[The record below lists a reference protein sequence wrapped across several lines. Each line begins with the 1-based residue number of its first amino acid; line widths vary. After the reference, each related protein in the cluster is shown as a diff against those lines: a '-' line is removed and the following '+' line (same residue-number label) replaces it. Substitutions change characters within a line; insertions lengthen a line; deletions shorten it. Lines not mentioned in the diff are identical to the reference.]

1 MKHSLLKTTAALAL
15 MVAAAPLSLAQA
27 QQITVWAGD
36 TGTGGKIFAEMAKS
50 FEEENPGVTVVV
62 EEVSYQTLVESLP
75 VQLEAGEGPDIAIIT
90 DLGGLSRFYQDIT
103 PYVDAEY
110 FEQEWGQT
118 LQWLRGGNAESTA
131 INGMPTTLTV
141 NGAYVNLTLFEQA
154 GVPVPEEGAT
164 WEEWAE
170 ATRQVAAATNT
181 EFAMEMDRSGHRFAS
196 LAISYGAEL
205 VDAEGKPVVDD
216 GLRAAIEQFVAW
228 HQDGTMPMDLWGAV
242 GGATH
247 RELFSDFLN
256 ANTVLYFGGSWT
268 LAQMDSEVGD
278 LFDWAVVPAPC
289 GPSSCTVMPG
299 GGAMT
304 VFSHTQNPELAGK
317 LINHYAKAENLDYY
331 ISNEV
336 EIPSAA
342 SQIANGVEYP
352 SASQRTSEALA
363 TFINQIPKMADAAY
377 RFQGWRYQRAMMN
390 SLTTRVSQVLNNEL
404 TVDAALERIEE
415 DVNLAIQA
423 AGGQS

>member
-1 MKHSLLKTTAALAL
+1 MTIAMLKRTTALAVLVALTPASS
-15 MVAAAPLSLAQA
+15 AFAQT
-27 QQITVWAGD
+27 ITVWAGD
-36 TGTGGKIFAEMAKS
+36 TGSGGEIYAKLAEE
-50 FEEENPGVTVVV
+50 FEAANPGVDVVV
-62 EEVSYQTLVESLP
+62 EEVTYQTLVESLP

-90 DLGGLSRFYQDIT
+90 DLGGLSRFYQDIG
-103 PYVDAEY
+103 PYVDAAY
-110 FEQEWGQT
+110 FEKEWGQT
-118 LQWLRGGNAESTA
+118 LAWLRGGNAESKA

-154 GVPVPEEGAT
+154 GVPVPAEGAT
-164 WEEWAE
+164 WQEWAD
-170 ATRQVAAATNT
+170 ATKQVAQATNT

-196 LAISYGAEL
+196 LAISYGAQL

-216 GLRAAIEQFVAW
+216 GLKSAIEQFVAW
-228 HQDGTMPMDLWGAV
+228 HKDGTMPMDLWGAV

-268 LAQMDSEVGD
+268 LRQMDTEVGD

-299 GGAMT
+299 GGAMA
-304 VFSHTQNPELAGK
+304 VFKHTANAELAGK
-317 LINHYAKAENLDYY
+317 LINHFAQPEALDYY

-342 SQIANGVEYP
+342 TQIANGVQYP
-352 SASQRTSEALA
+352 TASPRTQEALS
-363 TFINQIPKMADAAY
+363 TFIAQIPKMDDAAY

-390 SLTTRVSQVLNNEL
+390 AITTRVSQVLNNEL
-404 TVDAALERIEE
+404 DVDTALTRIAE
-415 DVNLAIQA
+415 DVNLAIEA
-423 AGGQS
+423 AGKS

>member
-1 MKHSLLKTTAALAL
+1 MIRRNMTTAALAVI
-15 MVAAAPLSLAQA
+15 MAAAPFSAQA

-36 TGTGGKIFAEMAKS
+36 TGTGGKIFDELSKT
-50 FEEENPGVTVVV
+50 FEAENPGVDVVV

-90 DLGGLSRFYQDIT
+90 DLGGLSRFYLDIA
-103 PYVDAEY
+103 PYVDTDY

-118 LQWLRGGNAESTA
+118 LQWLRGGVPSSTA

-141 NGAYVNLTLFEQA
+141 NGGYVNLTLFEQA
-154 GVPVPEEGAT
+154 GVDVPEEGAT

-170 ATRQVAAATNT
+170 ATRQVAEATGT
-181 EFAMEMDRSGHRFAS
+181 DFPMEMDRSGHRFAS

-205 VDAEGKPVVDD
+205 VDEEGMPVVDD
-216 GLRAAIEQFVAW
+216 GLKAAIEQFVTW
-228 HQDGTMPMDLWGAV
+228 HQDGTMPMDLWGAI

-256 ANTVLYFGGSWT
+256 ADTVMYFGGSWT

-278 LFDWAVVPAPC
+278 LFDWKVIPAPC

-304 VFSHTQNPELAGK
+304 AFSHTQNPELAGK
-317 LINHYAKAENLDYY
+317 LIGFYAQRDNLDYY

-342 SQIANGVEYP
+342 SQIADGVDYP

-363 TFINQIPKMADAAY
+363 TFINQIPKMAPAAY

-390 SLTTRVSQVLNNEL
+390 ALTTRISQVLNNEL
-404 TVDAALERIEE
+404 TVDDALLRIEE

-423 AGGQS
+423 AQG

>member
-1 MKHSLLKTTAALAL
+1 MRRALLKTTTAIGLVIAAPA
-15 MVAAAPLSLAQA
+15 MVAHG

-36 TGTGGKIFAEMAKS
+36 TGTGGKIFAEMAEK
-50 FEEENPGVTVVV
+50 FEAENPGVDVVV

-103 PYVDAEY
+103 QYVDAAY
-110 FEQEWGQT
+110 FEQEWSQT
-118 LQWLRGGNAESTA
+118 LQWLRGGNTDSTA
-131 INGMPTTLTV
+131 IFGMPTTLTV
-141 NGAYVNLTLFEQA
+141 NGGYANLTLFEQA
-154 GVPVPEEGAT
+154 GVPVPQEGAT
-164 WEEWAE
+164 WQEWAE
-170 ATRQVAAATNT
+170 ASKQVAEATGT

-196 LAISYGAEL
+196 LAISYGAQL
-205 VDAEGKPVVDD
+205 VDEAGKPVIDD

-228 HQDGTMPMDLWGAV
+228 HKDGTMPMDLWGAV

-256 ANTVLYFGGSWT
+256 ANVVFYFGGSWT
-268 LAQMDSEVGD
+268 LNQMDSEVGD

-304 VFSHTQNPELAGK
+304 VFKHTKNAEMAGK
-317 LINHYAKAENLDYY
+317 LINFYAQPENLDYY
-331 ISNEV
+331 ISSEV

-342 SQIANGVEYP
+342 TQIKNGVNYP
-352 SASQRTSEALA
+352 SASERTAQSLA
-363 TFINQIPKMADAAY
+363 TFIAQIPKMDAAAY
-377 RFQGWRYQRAMMN
+377 RFQGWRFQRAMMN
-390 SLTTRVSQVLNNEL
+390 ALTTRISQVLNDEL
-404 TVDAALERIEE
+404 TVDAALERIEQ
-415 DVNLAIQA
+415 DVNLAIEA
-423 AGGQS
+423 AGTPS

>member
-1 MKHSLLKTTAALAL
+1 MKRTTLRTTTALAL
-15 MVAAAPLSLAQA
+15 LMAAVPFAHA
-27 QQITVWAGD
+27 QQITLWAGD
-36 TGTGGKIFAEMAKS
+36 TGSGGKIFAEMSKA
-50 FEEENPGVTVVV
+50 FEAENPGVTVTV

-75 VQLEAGEGPDIAIIT
+75 VQLEAGGGPRHCHHHRSGWAEPFLSGPSRPMWMRPISKRNGARRCNGCVAGDATSKAI
-90 DLGGLSRFYQDIT
+90 Y
-103 PYVDAEY
+103 
-110 FEQEWGQT
+110 
-118 LQWLRGGNAESTA
+118 
-131 INGMPTTLTV
+131 GMPTTLTV

-154 GVPVPEEGAT
+154 GVPVPAEGAT
-164 WEEWAE
+164 WQEWAE
-170 ATRQVAAATNT
+170 ATKQVAAATNT

-196 LAISYGAEL
+196 LAISYGAQL
-205 VDAEGKPVVDD
+205 VDEAGQPVVDD

-304 VFSHTQNPELAGK
+304 VFSHTQNAEIAGK
-317 LINHYAKAENLDYY
+317 LINFFAQPENLDHY
-331 ISNEV
+331 ISTEV

-352 SASQRTSEALA
+352 SASARTSEALA
-363 TFINQIPKMADAAY
+363 TFINQIPKMDAAAY

-390 SLTTRVSQVLNNEL
+390 ALTTRISQVLNNEL
-404 TVDAALERIEE
+404 TIDAAMERIKE
-415 DVNLAIQA
+415 DVNLAIEA

>member
-1 MKHSLLKTTAALAL
+1 MTLTTTTALAL
-15 MVAAAPLSLAQA
+15 LMVSASVTTAVGQT
-27 QQITVWAGD
+27 ITLWTDD
-36 TGTGGKIFAEMAKS
+36 TGTGGEIFAEMAEQ
-50 FEEENPGVTVVV
+50 FESENPGVDVVV

-75 VQLEAGEGPDIAIIT
+75 VQLEAGEGPDIAVIT
-90 DLGGLSRFYQDIT
+90 DLGGLSRFYVDIT
-103 PYVDAEY
+103 DSVDAEY
-110 FEQEWGQT
+110 FEQEWGRT
-118 LQWLRGGNAESTA
+118 LGWLRGGDTDSTA
-131 INGMPTTLTV
+131 IYGMPTTLTV
-141 NGAYVNLTLFEQA
+141 NGGYVNLTLFEQA

-170 ATRQVAAATNT
+170 ATRQVAEATGT
-181 EFAMEMDRSGHRFAS
+181 DFPMEMDRSGHRFAS

-205 VDAEGKPVVDD
+205 VDEAGNPVVDD
-216 GLRAAIEQFVAW
+216 GLKAAIEQFVAW

-256 ANTVLYFGGSWT
+256 AATVMYFGGSWT
-268 LAQMDSEVGD
+268 LAQMDTEVGD

-304 VFSHTQNPELAGK
+304 VFNHSENPDIAGQ
-317 LINHYAKAENLDYY
+317 LVDFYARPENLDYY
-331 ISNEV
+331 ISREV
-336 EIPSAA
+336 EIPSAV
-342 SQIANGVEYP
+342 SQIENGVQYP
-352 SASQRTSEALA
+352 SASERTSEALA
-363 TFINQIPKMADAAY
+363 TFIAQIPKMDDAAY

-390 SLTTRVSQVLNNEL
+390 AMTTRISQVLNNEL
-404 TVDAALERIEE
+404 TVDEALVRIEE

-423 AGGQS
+423 GG

>member
-1 MKHSLLKTTAALAL
+1 MKRATMKATTALGL
-15 MVAAAPLSLAQA
+15 LVAMSPAMSAMGQEILVQ
-27 QQITVWAGD
+27 VGD
-36 TGTGGKIFAEMAKS
+36 TGSGGTLFEEMSKS
-50 FEEENPGVTVVV
+50 FEEANPGVDVII

-103 PYVDAEY
+103 EYVDADY

-118 LQWLRGGNAESTA
+118 LQWLRGGDNTSTA
-131 INGMPTTLTV
+131 ILGMPTTLTV

-154 GVPVPEEGAT
+154 GVEVPGEDAT

-170 ATRQVAAATNT
+170 ATRQVAEATGT
-181 EFAMEMDRSGHRFAS
+181 DFPMEMDRSGHRFAS

-205 VDAEGKPVVDD
+205 VDEEGNVVVDD

-228 HQDGTMPMDLWGAV
+228 HEDGTMPMDLWGAV

-247 RELFSDFLN
+247 RELFTDFLN
-256 ANTVLYFGGSWT
+256 ANVVLYFGGSWT

-278 LFDWAVVPAPC
+278 LFDWQVVPAPC

-304 VFSHTQNPELAGK
+304 GFSHTEHPELVGA
-317 LINHYAKAENLDYY
+317 LINHFAQPENLDFY
-331 ISNEV
+331 ISQEV

-342 SQIANGVEYP
+342 SQIENGVEYP
-352 SASQRTSEALA
+352 SASARTSEALA
-363 TFINQIPKMADAAY
+363 TFINQIPKMDEAAY

-390 SLTTRVSQVLNNEL
+390 SMTTRISQVLNDEL
-404 TVDAALERIEE
+404 TVDAALERIEQ
-415 DVNLAIQA
+415 DVTLAIEA
-423 AGGQS
+423 AGV

>member
-1 MKHSLLKTTAALAL
+1 MLRMTLTTTTALAL
-15 MVAAAPLSLAQA
+15 LMTSASVTTALGQT
-27 QQITVWAGD
+27 ITLWTDD
-36 TGTGGKIFAEMAKS
+36 TGTGGEIFAEMAEQ
-50 FEEENPGVTVVV
+50 FESENPGVDVVV

-75 VQLEAGEGPDIAIIT
+75 VQLEAGEGPDIAVIT
-90 DLGGLSRFYQDIT
+90 DLGGLSRFYVDIT
-103 PYVDAEY
+103 DSVDAEY

-118 LQWLRGGNAESTA
+118 LGWLRGDDTESTA
-131 INGMPTTLTV
+131 IYGMPTTLTV
-141 NGAYVNLTLFEQA
+141 NGGYVNLTLFEQA

-170 ATRQVAAATNT
+170 ATRQVAEATGT
-181 EFAMEMDRSGHRFAS
+181 DFPMEMDRSGHRFAS

-205 VDAEGKPVVDD
+205 VDEAGNPVVDD
-216 GLRAAIEQFVAW
+216 GLKAAIEQFVAW

-256 ANTVLYFGGSWT
+256 AATVMYFGGSWT
-268 LAQMDSEVGD
+268 LAQMDTEVGD

-304 VFSHTQNPELAGK
+304 VFNHSENPDIAGQ
-317 LINHYAKAENLDYY
+317 LVDFYARPENLDYY
-331 ISNEV
+331 ISREV
-336 EIPSAA
+336 EIPSAV
-342 SQIANGVEYP
+342 SQIENGVQYP
-352 SASQRTSEALA
+352 SASERTSEALA
-363 TFINQIPKMADAAY
+363 TFIAQIPKMDDAAY

-390 SLTTRVSQVLNNEL
+390 AMTTRISQVLNNEL
-404 TVDAALERIEE
+404 TVDEALVRIEE

-423 AGGQS
+423 GG

>member
-1 MKHSLLKTTAALAL
+1 MIRTTISTTTALAL
-15 MVAAAPLSLAQA
+15 LIATAPAMSALG
-27 QQITVWAGD
+27 QQVTVWAGD
-36 TGTGGKIFAEMAKS
+36 TGSGGTLFAEMAEE
-50 FEEENPGVTVVV
+50 FEAQNPGVDIVV

-90 DLGGLSRFYQDIT
+90 DLGGLSRFYADIT
-103 PYVDAEY
+103 EHVDAEY

-118 LQWLRGGNAESTA
+118 LAWLRGGDNESTA
-131 INGMPTTLTV
+131 IFGMPTTLTV
-141 NGAYVNLTLFEQA
+141 NGGYVNLTLFEQA
-154 GVPVPEEGAT
+154 GVAVPEEGAT

-170 ATRQVAAATNT
+170 ATRQVAEATGT
-181 EFAMEMDRSGHRFAS
+181 EFPMEMDRSGHRFAS

-205 VDAEGKPVVDD
+205 VDEDGRPVVDD
-216 GLRAAIEQFVAW
+216 GLRAAIEQFVEW

-256 ANTVLYFGGSWT
+256 ADTVMYFGGSWT

-278 LFDWAVVPAPC
+278 LFDWMVIPAPC

-304 VFSHTQNPELAGK
+304 VFSHSQNPDIAGQ
-317 LINHYAKAENLDYY
+317 LINHFAQRDNLDYY

-336 EIPSAA
+336 EIPSSA
-342 SQIANGVEYP
+342 SQIADGVDYP
-352 SASQRTSEALA
+352 SASARTSEALA
-363 TFINQIPKMADAAY
+363 TFSAQIPKMADAAY

-390 SLTTRVSQVLNNEL
+390 SLTTRISQVLNNEL

-415 DVNLAIQA
+415 DVNLAIDA

>member
-1 MKHSLLKTTAALAL
+1 MKRIPLKTTTALAL
-15 MVAAAPLSLAQA
+15 LMAAASMTSAYG
-27 QQITVWAGD
+27 QQITVWVGD
-36 TGTGGKIFAEMAKS
+36 TGSGGKLFTEMSKS
-50 FEEENPGVTVVV
+50 FEAENPGVTVVV

-75 VQLEAGEGPDIAIIT
+75 VQLEAGEGPDIAVVT

-103 PYVDAEY
+103 PYVDAAY
-110 FEQEWGQT
+110 FEKEWSQT
-118 LQWLRGGNAESTA
+118 LQWLRGGNADSKA
-131 INGMPTTLTV
+131 IFGMPTTLTV

-164 WEEWAE
+164 WEQWAE

-196 LAISYGAEL
+196 LAISYGAQL

-228 HQDGTMPMDLWGAV
+228 HKDGTMPMDLWGAV

-256 ANTVLYFGGSWT
+256 ANAVLYFGGSWT
-268 LAQMDSEVGD
+268 LAQMDTEVGD

-304 VFSHTQNPELAGK
+304 AFAHTANAELVGK
-317 LINHYAKAENLDYY
+317 LINYYAKPENLNYY
-331 ISNEV
+331 VSNEV
-336 EIPSAA
+336 GIPSAA

-352 SASQRTSEALA
+352 SASPRTSEALA
-363 TFINQIPKMADAAY
+363 TFINQIPKMDEAAF

-390 SLTTRVSQVLNNEL
+390 ALTTRISQVLNDEL
-404 TVDAALERIEE
+404 TVDAAMERVKD
-415 DVNLAIQA
+415 DVSLAIQA
-423 AGGQS
+423 AGDQS

>member
-1 MKHSLLKTTAALAL
+1 MLRMTLTTTTALAL
-15 MVAAAPLSLAQA
+15 LMVSASVTTAVGQT
-27 QQITVWAGD
+27 ITLWTDD
-36 TGTGGKIFAEMAKS
+36 TGTGGEIFAEMAEQ
-50 FEEENPGVTVVV
+50 FESENPGVDVVV

-75 VQLEAGEGPDIAIIT
+75 VQLEAGEGPDIAVIT
-90 DLGGLSRFYQDIT
+90 DLGGLSRFYVDIT
-103 PYVDAEY
+103 DSVDAEY
-110 FEQEWGQT
+110 FEQEWGRT
-118 LQWLRGGNAESTA
+118 LGWLRGGDTDSTA
-131 INGMPTTLTV
+131 IYGMPTTLTV
-141 NGAYVNLTLFEQA
+141 NGGYVNLTLFEQA

-170 ATRQVAAATNT
+170 ATRQVAEATGT
-181 EFAMEMDRSGHRFAS
+181 DFPMEMDRSGHRFAS

-205 VDAEGKPVVDD
+205 VDEAGNPVVDD
-216 GLRAAIEQFVAW
+216 GLKAAIEQFVAW

-256 ANTVLYFGGSWT
+256 AATVMYFGGSWT
-268 LAQMDSEVGD
+268 LAQMDTEVGD

-304 VFSHTQNPELAGK
+304 VFNHSENPDIAGQ
-317 LINHYAKAENLDYY
+317 LVDFYARPENLDYY
-331 ISNEV
+331 ISREV
-336 EIPSAA
+336 EIPSAV
-342 SQIANGVEYP
+342 SQIENGVQYP
-352 SASQRTSEALA
+352 SASERTSEALA
-363 TFINQIPKMADAAY
+363 TFIAQIPKMDDAAY

-390 SLTTRVSQVLNNEL
+390 AMTTRISQVLNNEL
-404 TVDAALERIEE
+404 TVDEALVRIEE

-423 AGGQS
+423 GG

>member
-1 MKHSLLKTTAALAL
+1 MKHTLLKTTAVLAL
-15 MVAAAPLSLAQA
+15 LIAAAPLSVANG
-27 QQITVWAGD
+27 QQITLWAGD
-36 TGTGGKIFAEMAKS
+36 TGTGGKIFAEMAKT

-90 DLGGLSRFYQDIT
+90 DLGGLSRFYQDIK
-103 PYVDAEY
+103 PYVDADY

-118 LQWLRGGNAESTA
+118 LQWLRGGNAQSTA

-154 GVPVPEEGAT
+154 GVAVPEEGAT

-196 LAISYGAEL
+196 LAISYGAEM
-205 VDAEGKPVVDD
+205 VDTDGKPVVDD
-216 GLRAAIEQFVAW
+216 GLRAAIEQFVTW

-304 VFSHTQNPELAGK
+304 VFAHTQHPELAGK
-317 LINHYAKAENLDYY
+317 LINHYAKPENLDYY

-390 SLTTRVSQVLNNEL
+390 SLTTRISQVLNNEL
-404 TVDAALERIEE
+404 TVDAALQRIEE